1 VRDWPPKLPAAGVA
15 TALVFLLGAPGQA
28 SAACRRAPPPADAP
42 APPATDAPPP
52 PTGDANQADADVDA
66 SASAEAPAPPPS
78 QPADDA
84 NADAPP
90 DSAAAALGRQ
100 PSRIKCLDESLI
112 DEFGRARSRKGVQPR
127 FFRKALRLSL
137 SLAGGGYAGD
147 LASTN
152 WQAGGSLA
160 FWITEDVGIDAQFRL
175 TEIAFRL
182 ERAASGFTGQDRYPD
197 ALADNL
203 AYVAHGHVLWSPF
216 HTKLRA
222 SEDRIIHGDFVL
234 FAGAG
239 KTFHDTVQ
247 GVGFD
252 VGASMYLY
260 PTKWLSVRFDLADH
274 ILNQEILGSTRI
286 SNNLLFSAGIGIW
299 VPFRIRS

>member
-1 VRDWPPKLPAAGVA
+1 MESGEGGETEAPATPSADASVEAG
-15 TALVFLLGAPGQA
+15 
-28 SAACRRAPPPADAP
+28 PPAAP
-42 APPATDAPPP
+42 APSPAATQSADQAP
-52 PTGDANQADADVDA
+52 G
-66 SASAEAPAPPPS
+66 
-78 QPADDA
+78 
-84 NADAPP
+84 
-90 DSAAAALGRQ
+90 SAAEALGRQ
-100 PSRIKCLDESLI
+100 PSRVKCLDESMI
-112 DEFGRARSRKGVQPR
+112 DEFGRARARKGVQPR

-137 SLAGGGYAGD
+137 SAAGGGYAGD

-182 ERAASGFTGQDRYPD
+182 EKAATGFTGQDRYPD
-197 ALADNL
+197 RAADNL

-299 VPFRIRS
+299 IPFRIRS

>member
-1 VRDWPPKLPAAGVA
+1 MTGNEADRYDRLPRCLVRERPPKFPAAGVA
-15 TALVFLLGAPGQA
+15 TALVILLVAPGQA
-28 SAACRRAPPPADAP
+28 SACERSQPPD
-42 APPATDAPPP
+42 APPAAESSAETTDAAPE
-52 PTGDANQADADVDA
+52 
-66 SASAEAPAPPPS
+66 AEAPSPPATTPAEPS
-78 QPADDA
+78 ADV
-84 NADAPP
+84 P
-90 DSAAAALGRQ
+90 DSTAEALGRQ
-100 PSRIKCLDESLI
+100 PARVKCLDESLI
-112 DEFGRARSRKGVQPR
+112 DEFGRARARKGVQPR

-137 SLAGGGYAGD
+137 SASGGGYAGD

-152 WQAGGSLA
+152 WQAGGNLA
-160 FWITEDVGIDAQFRL
+160 FWITEDLGIDAQFRL
-175 TEIAFRL
+175 SPIEFRL
-182 ERAASGFTGQDRYPD
+182 ERSATGFTGQNRYPD
-197 ALADNL
+197 EASENL
-203 AYVAHGHVLWSPF
+203 AYVANAHVLWSPF

-222 SEDRIIHGDFVL
+222 TEDRIIHGDFVL

-286 SNNLLFSAGIGIW
+286 SNNLLFSAGVGIW
-299 VPFRIRS
+299 VPFRVRS